1 MTAERMNHDAAARLY
16 AVPRFRRGLAPG
28 GRGSRRCGRCA
39 AARSRPAGSEPVA
52 VGRVGRSRRHRAAPP
67 RGFRNGSRACRLAGD
82 RRRVRRRIRMAR
94 RSAAEAARAWL
105 RHVELRA
112 RGSSS
117 RRDLGRRTGV
127 LGYVGALALGALHA
141 WTAASL
147 ALVDA
152 TRSTSRAETGRNGGW
167 RSASAI
173 ARGLVIATPLVVVF
187 GALFMSADA
196 VFAELVANVLRFD
209 FEQIASHILLFS
221 ILAWLST
228 GYLRGFLTGTELP
241 PLWRRPCSACPPRQS
256 APLSGS
262 RKSRRRWRRSICC
275 FCSSSSC
282 SSATSSVA
290 THLSR

>member
-1 MTAERMNHDAAARLY
+1 MT
-16 AVPRFRRGLAPG
+16 RRPGSMPCHPLSSGLAPG

-117 RRDLGRRTGV
+117 RRDLGVARACSGWARWRWARCTRGPPRRLRSWMRREPLRVPRPAVTPMAQCLGHRARPRDRHAAGCGV
-127 LGYVGALALGALHA
+127 RGAVHVGRRRVRGACGKR
-141 WTAASL
+141 ASVRL
-147 ALVDA
+147 
-152 TRSTSRAETGRNGGW
+152 RADRE
-167 RSASAI
+167 
-173 ARGLVIATPLVVVF
+173 PHP
-187 GALFMSADA
+187 A
-196 VFAELVANVLRFD
+196 VLNT
-209 FEQIASHILLFS
+209 
-221 ILAWLST
+221 AWLST

-241 PLWRRPCSACPPRQS
+241 PLWRDRAWASASRQS

-275 FCSSSSC
+275 SCSSSSC